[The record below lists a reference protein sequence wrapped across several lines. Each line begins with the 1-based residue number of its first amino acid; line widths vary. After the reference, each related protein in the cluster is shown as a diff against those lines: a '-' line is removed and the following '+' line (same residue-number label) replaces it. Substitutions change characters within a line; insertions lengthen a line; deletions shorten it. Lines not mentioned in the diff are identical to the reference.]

1 MTGRIITAA
10 QIRCRDKKTPTDEG
24 EGQGACMGSLQADL
38 KWHPR
43 ASGVKMALLQYSR
56 NTDAIPMPQMLVYL
70 LCHLGAD
77 LLPEQINRHG
87 FAIPAET
94 PIGPAITAWG
104 AF

>member
-1 MTGRIITAA
+1 MRARAKGPAWAACRRI
-10 QIRCRDKKTPTDEG
+10 
-24 EGQGACMGSLQADL
+24 L